1 MPFLLKSSHHLE
13 ETVCKISF
21 RFEICQE
28 ILDIIKK
35 IRQTNMAFESMPRFE
50 QIQIKI
56 NFPSETIETA
66 LMPSQG
72 TFKFSMKDSAGLWS
86 IN

>member
-1 MPFLLKSSHHLE
+1 
-13 ETVCKISF
+13 
-21 RFEICQE
+21 
-28 ILDIIKK
+28 
-35 IRQTNMAFESMPRFE
+35 MAFESMPRFE

>member
-13 ETVCKISF
+13 GMVCKIRF

-35 IRQTNMAFESMPRFE
+35 MRLTNMTFESMPRFE
-50 QIQIKI
+50 SIQIKI
-56 NFPSETIETA
+56 NLPTDSIETA

-72 TFKFSMKDSAGLWS
+72 TFKFSLKDSAGLWS

>member
-13 ETVCKISF
+13 GTVCKISF
-21 RFEICQE
+21 KFEICQE

-35 IRQTNMAFESMPRFE
+35 MRQTNMTFESMPRFE
-50 QIQIKI
+50 SIQIKI
-56 NFPSETIETA
+56 NFPADTTETA

-72 TFKFSMKDSAGLWS
+72 TFKFSLKDSAGLWS